1 MIIINIDSG
10 YSTALTITEYICK
23 YYYYNLKKIDY
34 YGIGITNKLYYNNI
48 FKETDN
54 VWNEKNIKNIRNK
67 IINLVKKYNIEYNL
81 N

>member
-1 MIIINIDSG
+1 M
-10 YSTALTITEYICK
+10 
-23 YYYYNLKKIDY
+23 LKKDY